1 MRFGNP
7 ERAAVITTDR
17 QVRMIMNEL
26 SKQGCRKDTDDVKVL
41 NNQDFAPHRLGDL
54 HAQDENH

>member
-26 SKQGCRKDTDDVKVL
+26 SKQACRKDTDDMKVL
-41 NNQDFAPHRLGDL
+41 NNQDFASHRLGDL

>member
-1 MRFGNP
+1 M
-7 ERAAVITTDR
+7 ITTDR